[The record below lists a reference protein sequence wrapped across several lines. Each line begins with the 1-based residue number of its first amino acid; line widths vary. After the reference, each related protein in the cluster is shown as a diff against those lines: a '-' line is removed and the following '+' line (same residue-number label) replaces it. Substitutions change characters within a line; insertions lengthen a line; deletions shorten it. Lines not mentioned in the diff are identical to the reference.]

1 MSEGKKSRKTAGV
14 KKNSRKEPA
23 QYNHKIQRHERG
35 RQAQGQ
41 RTRYKDDRTPFVRT
55 IEPACRIIAVV
66 LSMVLWADV
75 HVLLRG
81 GGYADTTI
89 VPVFGYAD
97 SKVESTSME
106 PAIPARSVIVT
117 KQQPEYQVNDIVLYR
132 SSEEENG
139 LRRVVSVEGGQYRV
153 LGDNETGETPQ
164 TVQKDD
170 IWGKVVRHGQWCYGI
185 QRYFRT
191 LHGALTIFLLAI
203 FALLLPDLLMIP
215 RRRRALQ
222 EHRAAKAAKES
233 QQSEAQ

>member
-23 QYNHKIQRHERG
+23 QYNRKIQQRERG

-117 KQQPEYQVNDIVLYR
+117 KQQPEYQVDDIVLYR

-139 LRRVVSVEGGQYRV
+139 LRRVVSAEGGQYRV
-153 LGDNETGETPQ
+153 LGDNRRNATDGSEGRYL
-164 TVQKDD
+164 
-170 IWGKVVRHGQWCYGI
+170 GKGGAPRAVVLRHP
-185 QRYFRT
+185 
-191 LHGALTIFLLAI
+191 AI
-203 FALLLPDLLMIP
+203 FPHASRGADDFPSGDF
-215 RRRRALQ
+215 
-222 EHRAAKAAKES
+222 RAAFTGSSDDSAPAACPARASGGEGS
-233 QQSEAQ
+233 QRVSAK